1 VNTKQK
7 LKIKLYKFHLFITA
21 VHAYIK
27 CFYWVFKVRVRQAR
41 KLLKWSI
48 LTWDSKVQNP
58 AISETRN
65 LGNSEARKLGSPFS
79 AIVVNSWVFTVR
91 VRQARKLLKWSILIL
106 GTRKLGILQSRN
118 LGNSKSRKLG
128 SLETRN
134 LGSSEAR
141 KSLLGHR
148 T

>member
-1 VNTKQK
+1 M
-7 LKIKLYKFHLFITA
+7 
-21 VHAYIK
+21 HAYIQ

-65 LGNSEARKLGSPFS
+65 LGNSEAWKLGSPFS
-79 AIVVNSWVFTVR
+79 SIVVNSWVFKVR

-106 GTRKLGILQSRN
+106 GTRKLGILQSWKLGISETRN
-118 LGNSKSRKLG
+118 LG